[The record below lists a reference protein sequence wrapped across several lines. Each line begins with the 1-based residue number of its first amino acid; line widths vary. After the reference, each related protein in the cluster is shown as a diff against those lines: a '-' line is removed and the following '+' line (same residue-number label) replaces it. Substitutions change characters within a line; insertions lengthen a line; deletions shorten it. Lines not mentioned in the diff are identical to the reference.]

1 MSSKEIID
9 LILTAVTIIT
19 AIIALWQ
26 TQKQIRLSNKQNL
39 FDKRLEMYSLIE
51 DLIHLYKQHRNLL
64 INSENPKENALL
76 QDRLIVSCEPIFG
89 FLTNVSY
96 LADMVP
102 AFHDPLIPAKQNVLL
117 TKQEMLKKH
126 SREVSILWEDSLG
139 EIFSNFI
146 YTYAE
151 VLMKLYQQKVRLE
164 KIQEFNETYK
174 NQPKIQCDN
183 AKVLK
188 ILKGNA
194 EAIGLFQTIKKLDDT
209 YKEIVDNKR
218 VDELRRTLKLS

>member
-51 DLIHLYKQHRNLL
+51 DLINLYKQHRNLL
-64 INSENPKENALL
+64 TNSENPKENALL
-76 QDRLIVSCEPIFG
+76 QDRLIISCEPIFG

-117 TKQEMLKKH
+117 TKHEMLKKH

-151 VLMKLYQQKVRLE
+151 VLMKLYQQKVRFE
-164 KIQEFNETYK
+164 RIQEFNETHK
-174 NQPKIQCDN
+174 DQPKPQYDN
-183 AKVLK
+183 VRARKDLK
-188 ILKGNA
+188 ENA
-194 EAIGLFQTIKKLDDT
+194 EETGLFKTIKKLDDI
-209 YKEIVDNKR
+209 YKEIIDNKR